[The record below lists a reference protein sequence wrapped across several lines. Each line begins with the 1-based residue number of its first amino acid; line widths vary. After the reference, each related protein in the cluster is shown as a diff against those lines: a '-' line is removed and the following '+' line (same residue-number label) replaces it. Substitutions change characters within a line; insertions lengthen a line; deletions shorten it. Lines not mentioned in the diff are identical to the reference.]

1 MKNFLLILV
10 LPTPKMLLIK
20 IFTLS
25 LLSVSVAYAHDDL
38 TPSLSSSNAADA
50 ALSLAEVHKLEL
62 FAGVGLQSLHGAK
75 AYPAAR
81 LPGVLEAGSARSD
94 QRGDGLDFAEIGARA
109 QFLPNLLGQLNFARH
124 GGKGG
129 MNDVDQAWIN
139 FNDSV
144 AAQDYSARVGRQLVP
159 LGLLN
164 LQHAH
169 TRDFGI
175 APLTLRA
182 MVNDGWR
189 ADGVRLDAELGAGFA
204 AGVGAWMQQ
213 GFPGTVSNR
222 PDMHS
227 ARLGWSNPQLKLE
240 AGYVHTAINQRALS
254 TVGLAGH
261 THSVPTCTV
270 ASATLVCLQGAANIW
285 TLAGRWQANADSVWL
300 GAEYWHKRESGVLS
314 SNFGKPN
321 YQGDTNGGWLEIGYP
336 ILPNLQL
343 LARSDKLLAKHQLV
357 GINAALVANQAG
369 IINATQPLSSQAV
382 AVRWQP
388 DAEHHLSAEWTQQNL
403 GANNLSVYSL
413 RYQMEFSIDLL

>member
-1 MKNFLLILV
+1 MS
-10 LPTPKMLLIK
+10 LIK

-25 LLSVSVAYAHDDL
+25 LLSISVAYAHDDVSPL
-38 TPSLSSSNAADA
+38 PNNIEAAADA
-50 ALSLAEVHKLEL
+50 GTPVVETHKLEL

-81 LPGVLEAGSARSD
+81 LPGVLEAGSARAD
-94 QRGDGLDFAEIGARA
+94 QRGDGLDFAEIGARMR
-109 QFLPNLLGQLNFARH
+109 FLPNLLGQLNFARH

-129 MNDVDQAWIN
+129 TNEVDQAWIN

-144 AAQDYSARVGRQLVP
+144 AAHDYSTRVGRQLVP

-182 MVNDGWR
+182 MVNDAWR
-189 ADGVRLDAELGAGFA
+189 ADGVRFDADLGAGFA

-213 GFPGTVSNR
+213 GFPGTVSNK
-222 PDMHS
+222 PDMNS

-261 THSVPTCTV
+261 THSVPTCTI

-300 GAEYWHKRESGVLS
+300 GAEYWRKSEVGALS
-314 SNFGKPN
+314 SNFGSN
-321 YQGDTNGGWLEIGYP
+321 DYQGNSNGGWLEIGYP
-336 ILPNLQL
+336 ILPNLNVLGRVERL
-343 LARSDKLLAKHQLV
+343 LEKHQLV
-357 GINAALVANQAG
+357 GTNSALIAAQAG
-369 IINATQPLSSQAV
+369 ISNSSQPLSSKAIAV
-382 AVRWQP
+382 LWQP
-388 DAEHHLSAEWTQQNL
+388 HPEHRVSAEWSQENTLDSRNQ
-403 GANNLSVYSL
+403 VYLL
-413 RYQMEFSIDLL
+413 RYQMAIKAGLM

>member
-1 MKNFLLILV
+1 M
-10 LPTPKMLLIK
+10 PLIK
-20 IFTLS
+20 FFTLS
-25 LLSVSVAYAHDDL
+25 LLSVSVAYAHDDAIP
-38 TPSLSSSNAADA
+38 TPRNIEAAADA
-50 ALSLAEVHKLEL
+50 ASPVVETHKLEL
-62 FAGVGLQSLHGAK
+62 FAGLGMQALHGAK

-94 QRGDGLDFAEIGARA
+94 QRGDGLDYAEIGARA
-109 QFLPNLLGQLNFARH
+109 QFMSTLSGQLNLARH

-129 MNDVDQAWIN
+129 SNDVDQAWLD
-139 FNDSV
+139 FHDSV
-144 AAQDYSARVGRQLVP
+144 AEHGYAARAGRQLVP

-175 APLTLRA
+175 APLTMRA
-182 MVNDGWR
+182 MVNDAWR

-222 PDMHS
+222 PDMQS
-227 ARLGWSNPQLKLE
+227 ARLAWSDAQFKFE

-285 TLAGRWQANADSVWL
+285 TLAGRWQAAADSVWL
-300 GAEYWHKRESGVLS
+300 GGEYWNKRETGTLR

-321 YQGDTNGGWLEIGYP
+321 YQGEMNGGWLEIGYP
-336 ILPNLQL
+336 ILPNLQV
-343 LARSDKLLAKHQLV
+343 LARSEKLVAKHVLL
-357 GINAALVANQAG
+357 GANAALVATQAG
-369 IINATQPLSSQAV
+369 IFNSAQPLTSQAA

-388 DAEHHLSAEWTQQNL
+388 YSGHHLSAEWTQQNL
-403 GANNLSVYSL
+403 GANNFSAYLL
-413 RYQMEFSIDLL
+413 RYQMELSVSLL